1 MTLIGIRP
9 RNMEIS
15 ILTLV
20 FKIIYLII
28 FMFIFVKPM
37 GTGTGL
43 FKLINIKKGNSNN
56 EKNLF

>member
-20 FKIIYLII
+20 FKIVYLII
-28 FMFIFVKPM
+28 FMFINEISMNHRKPIAKY
-37 GTGTGL
+37 
-43 FKLINIKKGNSNN
+43 FNKKFLQY
-56 EKNLF
+56 KA